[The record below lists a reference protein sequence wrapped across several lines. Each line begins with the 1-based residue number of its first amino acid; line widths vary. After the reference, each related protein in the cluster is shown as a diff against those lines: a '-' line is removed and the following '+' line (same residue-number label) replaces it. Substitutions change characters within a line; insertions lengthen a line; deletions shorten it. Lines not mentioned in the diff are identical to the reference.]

1 MFHDSSKENFFYDN
15 FLKNPDK
22 NLSRISNILLKLGNP
37 EANLENTIHIAGTN
51 GKGSTLAFLKSCL
64 IENSYSV
71 NALISPHLM
80 SLNERII
87 INNEIIDDVSLEKV
101 MKKCLKILNNE
112 KISFFEFITA
122 CSFELF
128 SKNSSDWNLIEVGM
142 GGSYDATNVLL
153 KKDLSIITPISI
165 DHEFYLGNTIQEIA
179 KEKLGIINQQSIAVF
194 GPQEDSL
201 KELIL
206 ECLDQKNSRGFF
218 YKDDWDIKKINSQII
233 YEDKDN
239 SLEIESIGL
248 KGSHQIINAGMCIA
262 ALKTLEKNG
271 KIKIN
276 DNQIKHGLKKTDWPG
291 RLSLLSGKL
300 NNIINKNCDIWLDGC
315 HNPAASEVI
324 ADEIKNMDKERKKET
339 ILILGMSKDKNIGKF
354 IDNFFDVSKEI
365 IIIPLENKPSINLE
379 EAVNAVNNLD
389 YNISKQLS
397 IIDALESLSDR
408 DNLRVLICGSLYLV
422 AETLSLN

>member
-1 MFHDSSKENFFYDN
+1 
-15 FLKNPDK
+15 
-22 NLSRISNILLKLGNP
+22 
-37 EANLENTIHIAGTN
+37 
-51 GKGSTLAFLKSCL
+51 
-64 IENSYSV
+64 
-71 NALISPHLM
+71 
-80 SLNERII
+80 
-87 INNEIIDDVSLEKV
+87 
-101 MKKCLKILNNE
+101 
-112 KISFFEFITA
+112 
-122 CSFELF
+122 
-128 SKNSSDWNLIEVGM
+128 
-142 GGSYDATNVLL
+142 
-153 KKDLSIITPISI
+153 
-165 DHEFYLGNTIQEIA
+165 
-179 KEKLGIINQQSIAVF
+179 
-194 GPQEDSL
+194 
-201 KELIL
+201 
-206 ECLDQKNSRGFF
+206 
-218 YKDDWDIKKINSQII
+218 
-233 YEDKDN
+233 
-239 SLEIESIGL
+239 
-248 KGSHQIINAGMCIA
+248 MCIA

-276 DNQIKHGLKKTDWPG
+276 DNQIKHGLKKIDWPG
-291 RLSLLSGKL
+291 RLSILSGKL